1 MRKLS
6 EIIKYDLSRQT
17 KRRLKTFD
25 EYLYENKIPEGLATD
40 KDIFNYNMQNF
51 WPSDAL
57 VVKHGQ

>member
-6 EIIKYDLSRQT
+6 EIIRYDLSRQN

-40 KDIFNYNMQNF
+40 NDVFNRISKM
-51 WPSDAL
+51 
-57 VVKHGQ
+57 